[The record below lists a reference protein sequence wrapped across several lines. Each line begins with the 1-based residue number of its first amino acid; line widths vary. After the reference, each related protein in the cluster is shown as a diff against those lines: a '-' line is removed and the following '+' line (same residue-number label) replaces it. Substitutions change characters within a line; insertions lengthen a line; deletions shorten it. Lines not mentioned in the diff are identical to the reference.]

1 MPTAY
6 KTPGVYLVEKDAFPG
21 SVVEVAT
28 AVPAFIGY
36 TEKTEYNKNSL
47 IYKPVRITSFA
58 EYLNIFGGAP
68 SVRYTYKKG
77 NSTDAKAVLSAKPA
91 FRLYDSV
98 RIFFQ
103 NGGTTCYICSV
114 GGYDKGIDQKMLSGG
129 ITPFEKEQEPTLMII
144 PDAVSLDRVDICAN
158 VHKDLLAH
166 CKKMQNRFTILDV
179 FDGFKERNSFNDCVK
194 DFRDNVGTDY
204 LNYGASY
211 YPWVKT
217 NVVSSNEVSFA
228 IIEPEKDDNGQVT
241 GTPYKQLADDLQ
253 RTVLPDLPE
262 CVKYP
267 NFTVLTEDDCKD
279 LFEAASVITGLPK
292 KEDIFPIEL
301 GKDYTQTIEML
312 KNVTVPDDN
321 PNKDK
326 IKEELNKLLNCL
338 QSVHGSFLT
347 EDAYAD
353 LFEASP
359 AITGLPE
366 KTDIFPI
373 ELGKDYT
380 QTIEMLKKVTVPDDH
395 SNKKMIDEE
404 LNKLLNSLQNIQNKF
419 LTGDN
424 FKDLFDNAS
433 PIAGIPKKED
443 IFPIELGKDYADAL
457 TKLNAVTVPKD
468 NPKKNEIETELTNL
482 CYCLQNIQDYI
493 NKNKDIINIFQRLRK
508 FNVAKGDST
517 DMHNQLM
524 AVCPAYVE
532 MVSQMLDELNLMAPS
547 AAMAGVY
554 ARVDNNEGVWKAP
567 ANVSINGVVSPA
579 VNMTNEEQ
587 EDLNVPLNGKAVN
600 AIRYFIGDGVKV
612 WGARTL
618 DGNSLDW
625 RYINV
630 RRTIIM
636 LEESIK
642 QACKAYVFEN
652 NTATTW
658 LTMKNMIDNFLN
670 GIWRRGGLA
679 GQTPEDAYEVHVGL
693 GDTMTAE
700 DILEGY
706 LRITVKVAL
715 IRPAEFIELTF
726 QQLQQK
732 S

>member
-21 SVVEVAT
+21 SIVEVAT

-47 IYKPVRITSFA
+47 INKPVRITSFA
-58 EYLNIFGGAP
+58 EYLSIFGGAP
-68 SVRYTYKKG
+68 SVRYTYKKD
-77 NSTDAKAVLSAKPA
+77 NSNDAKAVLSAKPA
-91 FRLYDSV
+91 FRLYDSM

-114 GGYDKGIDQKMLSGG
+114 GGYTVEKEKPDPTDNTKKITVIENNEIDQEVLCKG
-129 ITPFEKEQEPTLMII
+129 ITPFEKEQEPTLMIV
-144 PDAVSLDRVDICAN
+144 PDAVSLADAGLCAN
-158 VHKDLLAH
+158 VHTALLAH
-166 CKKMQNRFTILDV
+166 CNKMQNRFTILDV
-179 FDGFKERNSFNDCVK
+179 FEGFTERNLEKDCVA
-194 DFRDNVGTDY
+194 DFREKVGTMY

-217 NVVSSNEVSFA
+217 NVVSSNEASFA
-228 IIEPEKDDNGQVT
+228 IIEPEATAGA
-241 GTPYKQLADDLQ
+241 PYKQLADDLKIS
-253 RTVLPDLPE
+253 VLPDL
-262 CVKYP
+262 
-267 NFTVLTEDDCKD
+267 TDDDYKD
-279 LFEAASVITGLPK
+279 LVAAKL
-292 KEDIFPIEL
+292 ENFP
-301 GKDYTQTIEML
+301 
-312 KNVTVPDDN
+312 
-321 PNKDK
+321 
-326 IKEELNKLLNCL
+326 
-338 QSVHGSFLT
+338 
-347 EDAYAD
+347 AD
-353 LFEASP
+353 LFPINIEKDFDAVKKTLDNVVVPEA
-359 AITGLPE
+359 
-366 KTDIFPI
+366 K
-373 ELGKDYT
+373 
-380 QTIEMLKKVTVPDDH
+380 PDDPDDVK
-395 SNKKMIDEE
+395 NKEKIKAQ
-404 LNKLLNSLQNIQNKF
+404 LN
-419 LTGDN
+419 
-424 FKDLFDNAS
+424 
-433 PIAGIPKKED
+433 
-443 IFPIELGKDYADAL
+443 
-457 TKLNAVTVPKD
+457 
-468 NPKKNEIETELTNL
+468 NL
-482 CYCLQNIQDYI
+482 CSYLQ
-493 NKNKDIINIFQRLRK
+493 KNKDLIKIFQRLSS
-508 FNVAKGDST
+508 FDMTNDDPT
-517 DMHNQLM
+517 DLHNQLM

-554 ARVDNNEGVWKAP
+554 ARVDNSNGVWKAP
-567 ANVSINGVVSPA
+567 ANVSINGVVSTA

-600 AIRYFIGDGVKV
+600 AIRYFIGDGIKV

-618 DGNSLDW
+618 NGNSLDW

>member
-1 MPTAY
+1 MGGYT
-6 KTPGVYLVEKDAFPG
+6 VEK
-21 SVVEVAT
+21 
-28 AVPAFIGY
+28 
-36 TEKTEYNKNSL
+36 EKPDPTDNTK
-47 IYKPVRITSFA
+47 KITVI
-58 EYLNIFGGAP
+58 EN
-68 SVRYTYKKG
+68 
-77 NSTDAKAVLSAKPA
+77 NE
-91 FRLYDSV
+91 
-98 RIFFQ
+98 
-103 NGGTTCYICSV
+103 
-114 GGYDKGIDQKMLSGG
+114 IDQEVLCKG

-144 PDAVSLDRVDICAN
+144 PDAVSLADADLCAN
-158 VHKDLLAH
+158 VHTALLAH
-166 CKKMQNRFTILDV
+166 CNKMQNRFTILDV
-179 FDGFKERNSFNDCVK
+179 FEGFTERNLEKDCVA
-194 DFRDNVGTDY
+194 DFREKVGTMY

-228 IIEPEKDDNGQVT
+228 IIEPEKDAKGQVT
-241 GTPYKQLADDLQ
+241 GTPYKQLADDLKIS
-253 RTVLPDLPE
+253 VLPDLTDDDYKE
-262 CVKYP
+262 LVAAKLE
-267 NFTVLTEDDCKD
+267 NF
-279 LFEAASVITGLPK
+279 P
-292 KEDIFPIEL
+292 
-301 GKDYTQTIEML
+301 
-312 KNVTVPDDN
+312 
-321 PNKDK
+321 
-326 IKEELNKLLNCL
+326 
-338 QSVHGSFLT
+338 
-347 EDAYAD
+347 AD
-353 LFEASP
+353 LFPINIEKDFDAVKKTLDNVVVPEA
-359 AITGLPE
+359 
-366 KTDIFPI
+366 K
-373 ELGKDYT
+373 
-380 QTIEMLKKVTVPDDH
+380 PDDPDDVK
-395 SNKKMIDEE
+395 NKEKIKAQ
-404 LNKLLNSLQNIQNKF
+404 LN
-419 LTGDN
+419 
-424 FKDLFDNAS
+424 
-433 PIAGIPKKED
+433 
-443 IFPIELGKDYADAL
+443 
-457 TKLNAVTVPKD
+457 
-468 NPKKNEIETELTNL
+468 NL
-482 CYCLQNIQDYI
+482 CSYLQ
-493 NKNKDIINIFQRLRK
+493 KNKDLIKTFQRLSS
-508 FNVAKGDST
+508 FDMTNDDPT
-517 DMHNQLM
+517 DLHNQLM

-554 ARVDNNEGVWKAP
+554 ARVDNSNGVWKAP
-567 ANVSINGVVSPA
+567 ANVSINGVVSTA

-600 AIRYFIGDGVKV
+600 AIRYFIGDGIKV

-618 DGNSLDW
+618 KGNSLDW

>member
-47 IYKPVRITSFA
+47 INKPVRITSFA
-58 EYLNIFGGAP
+58 EYLSIFGGAP
-68 SVRYTYKKG
+68 SVRYTYKKD
-77 NSTDAKAVLSAKPA
+77 NSNDAKAVLSAKPA
-91 FRLYDSV
+91 FRLYDSM

-114 GGYDKGIDQKMLSGG
+114 GGYDKGIDQNMLRGG

-144 PDAVSLDRVDICAN
+144 PDAVSLDDAGLCAK
-158 VHKDLLAH
+158 VHTALLAH
-166 CKKMQNRFTILDV
+166 CNKMQNRFTILDV
-179 FDGFKERNSFNDCVK
+179 FEGFTERNLEKDCVA
-194 DFRDNVGTDY
+194 DFREKVGTDY

-228 IIEPEKDDNGQVT
+228 IIEPEKDAKGQVT
-241 GTPYKQLADDLQ
+241 GTPYKQLADDLKIS
-253 RTVLPDLPE
+253 VLPDLTDDDYKE
-262 CVKYP
+262 LVAAKLE
-267 NFTVLTEDDCKD
+267 NF
-279 LFEAASVITGLPK
+279 P
-292 KEDIFPIEL
+292 
-301 GKDYTQTIEML
+301 
-312 KNVTVPDDN
+312 
-321 PNKDK
+321 
-326 IKEELNKLLNCL
+326 
-338 QSVHGSFLT
+338 
-347 EDAYAD
+347 AD
-353 LFEASP
+353 LFPINIEKDFDAVKKTLDNVVVPEA
-359 AITGLPE
+359 
-366 KTDIFPI
+366 K
-373 ELGKDYT
+373 
-380 QTIEMLKKVTVPDDH
+380 PDDPDDVK
-395 SNKKMIDEE
+395 NKEKIKAQ
-404 LNKLLNSLQNIQNKF
+404 LN
-419 LTGDN
+419 
-424 FKDLFDNAS
+424 
-433 PIAGIPKKED
+433 
-443 IFPIELGKDYADAL
+443 
-457 TKLNAVTVPKD
+457 
-468 NPKKNEIETELTNL
+468 NL
-482 CYCLQNIQDYI
+482 CSYLQ
-493 NKNKDIINIFQRLRK
+493 KNKDLIKTFQRLSS
-508 FNVAKGDST
+508 FDMTNDDPT
-517 DMHNQLM
+517 DLHNQLM

-554 ARVDNNEGVWKAP
+554 ARVDNSNGVWKAP
-567 ANVSINGVVSPA
+567 ANVSINGVVSTA

-600 AIRYFIGDGVKV
+600 AIRYFIGDGIKV

-618 DGNSLDW
+618 KGNSLDW

>member
-47 IYKPVRITSFA
+47 INKPVRITSFA
-58 EYLNIFGGAP
+58 EYLSIFGGAP
-68 SVRYTYKKG
+68 SVRYTYKKD
-77 NSTDAKAVLSAKPA
+77 NSNDAKAVLSAKPA
-91 FRLYDSV
+91 FRLYDSM

-114 GGYDKGIDQKMLSGG
+114 GGYTVEKEKPDPTDNTKKITVIENNEIDQEVLCKG

-144 PDAVSLDRVDICAN
+144 PDAVSLADAGLCAN
-158 VHKDLLAH
+158 VHTALLAH
-166 CKKMQNRFTILDV
+166 CNKMQNRFTILDV
-179 FDGFKERNSFNDCVK
+179 FEGFTERNLEKDCVA
-194 DFRDNVGTDY
+194 DFREKVGTMY

-228 IIEPEKDDNGQVT
+228 IIEPEKDDKGQVT
-241 GTPYKQLADDLQ
+241 GTPYKQLADDLKIS
-253 RTVLPDLPE
+253 VLPDL
-262 CVKYP
+262 
-267 NFTVLTEDDCKD
+267 TDDDYKD
-279 LFEAASVITGLPK
+279 LVAANL
-292 KEDIFPIEL
+292 ENFP
-301 GKDYTQTIEML
+301 
-312 KNVTVPDDN
+312 
-321 PNKDK
+321 
-326 IKEELNKLLNCL
+326 
-338 QSVHGSFLT
+338 
-347 EDAYAD
+347 AD
-353 LFEASP
+353 LFPINIEKDFDAVKKTLDKVVVPEA
-359 AITGLPE
+359 
-366 KTDIFPI
+366 K
-373 ELGKDYT
+373 
-380 QTIEMLKKVTVPDDH
+380 PDDPDDVK
-395 SNKKMIDEE
+395 NKEKIKAQ
-404 LNKLLNSLQNIQNKF
+404 LN
-419 LTGDN
+419 
-424 FKDLFDNAS
+424 
-433 PIAGIPKKED
+433 
-443 IFPIELGKDYADAL
+443 
-457 TKLNAVTVPKD
+457 
-468 NPKKNEIETELTNL
+468 NL
-482 CYCLQNIQDYI
+482 CSYLQ
-493 NKNKDIINIFQRLRK
+493 KNKDLIKTFQRLSS
-508 FNVAKGDST
+508 FDMTNDDPT
-517 DMHNQLM
+517 DIHNQLM

-554 ARVDNNEGVWKAP
+554 ARVDNSNGVWKAP
-567 ANVSINGVVSPA
+567 ANVSINGVVSTA

-600 AIRYFIGDGVKV
+600 AIRYFIGDGIKV

-618 DGNSLDW
+618 NGNSLDW

-679 GQTPEDAYEVHVGL
+679 GQTPEEAYEVHVGL
-693 GDTMTAE
+693 GDTMTAD

>member
-68 SVRYTYKKG
+68 SVRYTYKKD
-77 NSTDAKAVLSAKPA
+77 NSNDAKAVLSAKPA
-91 FRLYDSV
+91 FRLYDSM

-114 GGYDKGIDQKMLSGG
+114 GGYTVEKEKPDPTDNTKKITVIENNEIDQEVLCKG

-144 PDAVSLDRVDICAN
+144 PDAVSLADVGLCAN
-158 VHKDLLAH
+158 VHTALLAH
-166 CKKMQNRFTILDV
+166 CNKMQNRFTILDV
-179 FDGFKERNSFNDCVK
+179 FEGFTERNLEKDCVA
-194 DFRDNVGTDY
+194 DFREKVGTMY

-228 IIEPEKDDNGQVT
+228 IIEPEKDDKGQVT
-241 GTPYKQLADDLQ
+241 GTPYKQLADDLKIS
-253 RTVLPDLPE
+253 VLPDL
-262 CVKYP
+262 
-267 NFTVLTEDDCKD
+267 TDDDYKD
-279 LFEAASVITGLPK
+279 LVAANL
-292 KEDIFPIEL
+292 ENFP
-301 GKDYTQTIEML
+301 
-312 KNVTVPDDN
+312 
-321 PNKDK
+321 
-326 IKEELNKLLNCL
+326 
-338 QSVHGSFLT
+338 
-347 EDAYAD
+347 AD
-353 LFEASP
+353 LFPINIEKDFDAVKKTLDKVVVPEA
-359 AITGLPE
+359 
-366 KTDIFPI
+366 K
-373 ELGKDYT
+373 
-380 QTIEMLKKVTVPDDH
+380 PDDPDDVK
-395 SNKKMIDEE
+395 NKEKIKAQ
-404 LNKLLNSLQNIQNKF
+404 LN
-419 LTGDN
+419 
-424 FKDLFDNAS
+424 
-433 PIAGIPKKED
+433 
-443 IFPIELGKDYADAL
+443 
-457 TKLNAVTVPKD
+457 
-468 NPKKNEIETELTNL
+468 NL
-482 CYCLQNIQDYI
+482 CSYLQ
-493 NKNKDIINIFQRLRK
+493 KNKDLIKIFQRLSS
-508 FNVAKGDST
+508 F
-517 DMHNQLM
+517 DMTNDDPMDLHNQLM

-554 ARVDNNEGVWKAP
+554 ARVDNSNGVWKAP
-567 ANVSINGVVSPA
+567 ANVSINGVVSTA

-600 AIRYFIGDGVKV
+600 AIRYFIGDGIKV

-618 DGNSLDW
+618 NGNSLDW

>member
-68 SVRYTYKKG
+68 SVRYTYKKD
-77 NSTDAKAVLSAKPA
+77 NSNDAKAVLSAKPA
-91 FRLYDSV
+91 FRLYDSM

-144 PDAVSLDRVDICAN
+144 PDAVSLDDAGLCAK
-158 VHKDLLAH
+158 VHTALLAH
-166 CKKMQNRFTILDV
+166 CNKMQNRFTILDV
-179 FDGFKERNSFNDCVK
+179 FEGFTERNLEKDCVA
-194 DFRDNVGTDY
+194 DFREKVGTDY

-241 GTPYKQLADDLQ
+241 GTPYKQLADDLKV
-253 RTVLPDLPE
+253 TVLPNLPE
-262 CVKYP
+262 WL
-267 NFTVLTEDDCKD
+267 NLTVLTEDDCKKLIDAGLENFPTD
-279 LFEAASVITGLPK
+279 L
-292 KEDIFPIEL
+292 FPIEL
-301 GKDYTQTIEML
+301 DKNYKDALTKLT
-312 KNVTVPDDN
+312 KVTVPEGQTD
-321 PNKDK
+321 KDE
-326 IKEELNKLLNCL
+326 IEKEKTNLYNCL
-338 QSVHGSFLT
+338 QNIQDKFVDGKGY
-347 EDAYAD
+347 ED
-353 LFEASP
+353 LFDAKSEL
-359 AITGLPE
+359 TGLPE
-366 KTDIFPI
+366 KNTIFPI
-373 ELGKDYT
+373 KFDKDYKDT
-380 QTIEMLKKVTVPDDH
+380 LETLKK
-395 SNKKMIDEE
+395 IDVS
-404 LNKLLNSLQNIQNKF
+404 KIT
-419 LTGDN
+419 TGDQE
-424 FKDLFDNAS
+424 K
-433 PIAGIPKKED
+433 IK
-443 IFPIELGKDYADAL
+443 
-457 TKLNAVTVPKD
+457 
-468 NPKKNEIETELTNL
+468 TELTNL
-482 CYCLQNIQDYI
+482 CNFLQPIQDYF
-493 NKNKDIINIFQRLRK
+493 NNNKDLIKIFDRLSC
-508 FNVAKGDST
+508 FNMTNGDST

>member
-47 IYKPVRITSFA
+47 INKPVRITSFA
-58 EYLNIFGGAP
+58 EYLSIFGGAP
-68 SVRYTYKKG
+68 SVRYTYKKD
-77 NSTDAKAVLSAKPA
+77 NSNDAKAVLSAKPA
-91 FRLYDSV
+91 FRLYDSM

-114 GGYDKGIDQKMLSGG
+114 GGYTVEKEKPDPGDSTKKITVIENNEIDQEVLCKG

-144 PDAVSLDRVDICAN
+144 PDAVSLADADLCAN
-158 VHKDLLAH
+158 VHTALLAH
-166 CKKMQNRFTILDV
+166 CNKMQNRFTILDV
-179 FDGFKERNSFNDCVK
+179 FEGFTERNLEKDCVA
-194 DFRDNVGTDY
+194 DFREKVGTMY

-228 IIEPEKDDNGQVT
+228 IIEPEKDDKGQVT
-241 GTPYKQLADDLQ
+241 GTPYKQLADDLKIS
-253 RTVLPDLPE
+253 VLPDLTDDDYKE
-262 CVKYP
+262 LVAAKLE
-267 NFTVLTEDDCKD
+267 NF
-279 LFEAASVITGLPK
+279 P
-292 KEDIFPIEL
+292 
-301 GKDYTQTIEML
+301 
-312 KNVTVPDDN
+312 
-321 PNKDK
+321 
-326 IKEELNKLLNCL
+326 
-338 QSVHGSFLT
+338 
-347 EDAYAD
+347 AD
-353 LFEASP
+353 LFPINIEKDFDAVKKTLDNVVVPEA
-359 AITGLPE
+359 
-366 KTDIFPI
+366 K
-373 ELGKDYT
+373 
-380 QTIEMLKKVTVPDDH
+380 PDDPDDVK
-395 SNKKMIDEE
+395 NKEKIKAQ
-404 LNKLLNSLQNIQNKF
+404 LN
-419 LTGDN
+419 
-424 FKDLFDNAS
+424 
-433 PIAGIPKKED
+433 
-443 IFPIELGKDYADAL
+443 
-457 TKLNAVTVPKD
+457 
-468 NPKKNEIETELTNL
+468 NL
-482 CYCLQNIQDYI
+482 CSYLQ
-493 NKNKDIINIFQRLRK
+493 KNKDLIKTFQRLSS
-508 FNVAKGDST
+508 FDMTNDDPT
-517 DMHNQLM
+517 DLHNQLM

-554 ARVDNNEGVWKAP
+554 ARVDNSNGVWKAP
-567 ANVSINGVVSPA
+567 ANVSINGVVSTA

-600 AIRYFIGDGVKV
+600 AIRYFIGDGIKV

-618 DGNSLDW
+618 NGNSLDW

>member
-1 MPTAY
+1 MEVEDINDLY
-6 KTPGVYLVEKDAFPG
+6 KKASELFSKGN
-21 SVVEVAT
+21 
-28 AVPAFIGY
+28 Y
-36 TEKTEYNKNSL
+36 TE
-47 IYKPVRITSFA
+47 A
-58 EYLNIFGGAP
+58 
-68 SVRYTYKKG
+68 
-77 NSTDAKAVLSAKPA
+77 
-91 FRLYDSV
+91 
-98 RIFFQ
+98 
-103 NGGTTCYICSV
+103 
-114 GGYDKGIDQKMLSGG
+114 
-129 ITPFEKEQEPTLMII
+129 
-144 PDAVSLDRVDICAN
+144 
-158 VHKDLLAH
+158 
-166 CKKMQNRFTILDV
+166 
-179 FDGFKERNSFNDCVK
+179 
-194 DFRDNVGTDY
+194 
-204 LNYGASY
+204 
-211 YPWVKT
+211 
-217 NVVSSNEVSFA
+217 
-228 IIEPEKDDNGQVT
+228 
-241 GTPYKQLADDLQ
+241 
-253 RTVLPDLPE
+253 
-262 CVKYP
+262 
-267 NFTVLTEDDCKD
+267 
-279 LFEAASVITGLPK
+279 
-292 KEDIFPIEL
+292 
-301 GKDYTQTIEML
+301 L
-312 KNVTVPDDN
+312 K
-321 PNKDK
+321 
-326 IKEELNKLLNCL
+326 
-338 QSVHGSFLT
+338 
-347 EDAYAD
+347 
-353 LFEASP
+353 
-359 AITGLPE
+359 
-366 KTDIFPI
+366 
-373 ELGKDYT
+373 
-380 QTIEMLKKVTVPDDH
+380 
-395 SNKKMIDEE
+395 
-404 LNKLLNSLQNIQNKF
+404 
-419 LTGDN
+419 
-424 FKDLFDNAS
+424 
-433 PIAGIPKKED
+433 
-443 IFPIELGKDYADAL
+443 
-457 TKLNAVTVPKD
+457 KLNAVTVPD
-468 NPKKNEIETELTNL
+468 DHPERKKIELEKTNL
-482 CYCLQNIQDYI
+482 CNCLQNIQDKFVDGKGYEDLFDAKSELTDLPEKNTI
-493 NKNKDIINIFQRLRK
+493 FPIKFDKDYKDTLETLKKIEVPQTVTGDKKKIEAELTNLCNFLQPIQDYFNNNKDLIKIFDRLSS
-508 FNVAKGDST
+508 FNMTNDDPT

-579 VNMTNEEQ
+579 VNLTNEEQ

>member
-47 IYKPVRITSFA
+47 INKPVRITSFA
-58 EYLNIFGGAP
+58 EYLSIFGGAP
-68 SVRYTYKKG
+68 SVRYTYKKD
-77 NSTDAKAVLSAKPA
+77 NSNDAKAVLSAKPA
-91 FRLYDSV
+91 FRLYDSM

-114 GGYDKGIDQKMLSGG
+114 GGYTVEKEKPDPTDNTKKITVIENNEIDQEVLCKG

-144 PDAVSLDRVDICAN
+144 PDAVSLADAGLCAN
-158 VHKDLLAH
+158 VHTALLAH
-166 CKKMQNRFTILDV
+166 CNKMQNRFTILDV
-179 FDGFKERNSFNDCVK
+179 FEGFTERNLEKDCVA
-194 DFRDNVGTDY
+194 DFREKVGTMY

-228 IIEPEKDDNGQVT
+228 IIEPEKDDKGQVT
-241 GTPYKQLADDLQ
+241 GTPYKLLADDLKIS
-253 RTVLPDLPE
+253 VLPELPDLS
-262 CVKYP
+262 
-267 NFTVLTEDDCKD
+267 VLTQDDCKD
-279 LFEAASVITGLPK
+279 LFNANPSIAGLPTQ
-292 KEDIFPIEL
+292 DSIFPIEL
-301 GKDYTQTIEML
+301 D
-312 KNVTVPDDN
+312 
-321 PNKDK
+321 
-326 IKEELNKLLNCL
+326 
-338 QSVHGSFLT
+338 
-347 EDAYAD
+347 
-353 LFEASP
+353 
-359 AITGLPE
+359 
-366 KTDIFPI
+366 
-373 ELGKDYT
+373 
-380 QTIEMLKKVTVPDDH
+380 
-395 SNKKMIDEE
+395 
-404 LNKLLNSLQNIQNKF
+404 
-419 LTGDN
+419 
-424 FKDLFDNAS
+424 
-433 PIAGIPKKED
+433 
-443 IFPIELGKDYADAL
+443 KDYADVL

-468 NPKKNEIETELTNL
+468 QTDKEKIEAELTNL
-482 CYCLQNIQDYI
+482 CSFLQKIQDYNDYL
-493 NKNKDIINIFQRLRK
+493 NKNKDLIKIFDRLSS
-508 FNVAKGDST
+508 FDMTNDDST

-554 ARVDNNEGVWKAP
+554 ARVDNSNGVWKAP
-567 ANVSINGVVSPA
+567 ANVSINGVVSTA

-600 AIRYFIGDGVKV
+600 AIRYFIGDGIKV

-618 DGNSLDW
+618 NGNSLDW

-693 GDTMTAE
+693 GDTMTAD

>member
-47 IYKPVRITSFA
+47 INKPVRITSFA
-58 EYLNIFGGAP
+58 EYLSIFGGAP
-68 SVRYTYKKG
+68 SVRYTYKKD
-77 NSTDAKAVLSAKPA
+77 NSNDAKAVLSAKPA
-91 FRLYDSV
+91 FRLYDSM

-114 GGYDKGIDQKMLSGG
+114 GGYTVEKEKPDPGDSTKKITVIENNEIDQEVLCKG

-144 PDAVSLDRVDICAN
+144 PDAVSLADAGLCAN
-158 VHKDLLAH
+158 VHTALLAH
-166 CKKMQNRFTILDV
+166 CNKMQNRFTILDL
-179 FDGFKERNSFNDCVK
+179 FEGFTERNLEKDCVA
-194 DFRDNVGTDY
+194 DFREKVGTMY

-228 IIEPEKDDNGQVT
+228 IIEPEKDDKGQVT
-241 GTPYKQLADDLQ
+241 GTPYKQLADDLKIS
-253 RTVLPDLPE
+253 VLPDL
-262 CVKYP
+262 
-267 NFTVLTEDDCKD
+267 TDDDYKD
-279 LFEAASVITGLPK
+279 LVAAKL
-292 KEDIFPIEL
+292 ENFP
-301 GKDYTQTIEML
+301 
-312 KNVTVPDDN
+312 
-321 PNKDK
+321 
-326 IKEELNKLLNCL
+326 
-338 QSVHGSFLT
+338 
-347 EDAYAD
+347 AD
-353 LFEASP
+353 LFPINIEKDFDAVKKTLDNVVVPEA
-359 AITGLPE
+359 
-366 KTDIFPI
+366 K
-373 ELGKDYT
+373 
-380 QTIEMLKKVTVPDDH
+380 PDDPDDVK
-395 SNKKMIDEE
+395 NKEKIKAQ
-404 LNKLLNSLQNIQNKF
+404 LN
-419 LTGDN
+419 
-424 FKDLFDNAS
+424 
-433 PIAGIPKKED
+433 
-443 IFPIELGKDYADAL
+443 
-457 TKLNAVTVPKD
+457 
-468 NPKKNEIETELTNL
+468 NL
-482 CYCLQNIQDYI
+482 CSYLQ
-493 NKNKDIINIFQRLRK
+493 KNKDLIKIFQRLSS
-508 FNVAKGDST
+508 FDMTNDDPT
-517 DMHNQLM
+517 DLHNQLM

-554 ARVDNNEGVWKAP
+554 ARVDNSNGVWKAP
-567 ANVSINGVVSPA
+567 ANVSINGVVSTA

-600 AIRYFIGDGVKV
+600 AIRYFIGDGIKV

-618 DGNSLDW
+618 NGNSLDW

>member
-47 IYKPVRITSFA
+47 INKPVRITSFA
-58 EYLNIFGGAP
+58 EYLSIFGGAP
-68 SVRYTYKKG
+68 SVRYTYKKD
-77 NSTDAKAVLSAKPA
+77 NSNDAKAVLSAKPA
-91 FRLYDSV
+91 FRLYDSM

-114 GGYDKGIDQKMLSGG
+114 GGYTVEKEKPDPTDNTKKITVIENNEIDQEVLCKG
-129 ITPFEKEQEPTLMII
+129 ITPFEKEQEPTLMIV
-144 PDAVSLDRVDICAN
+144 PDAVSLADAGLCAN
-158 VHKDLLAH
+158 VHTALLAH
-166 CKKMQNRFTILDV
+166 CNKMQNRFTILDV
-179 FDGFKERNSFNDCVK
+179 FEGFTERNLEKDCVA
-194 DFRDNVGTDY
+194 DFREKVGTMY

-217 NVVSSNEVSFA
+217 NVVSSNEASFA
-228 IIEPEKDDNGQVT
+228 IIEPEKDDKGQVT
-241 GTPYKQLADDLQ
+241 GTPYKQLADDLKIS
-253 RTVLPDLPE
+253 VLPDL
-262 CVKYP
+262 
-267 NFTVLTEDDCKD
+267 TDDDYKD
-279 LFEAASVITGLPK
+279 LVAAKL
-292 KEDIFPIEL
+292 ENFP
-301 GKDYTQTIEML
+301 
-312 KNVTVPDDN
+312 
-321 PNKDK
+321 
-326 IKEELNKLLNCL
+326 
-338 QSVHGSFLT
+338 
-347 EDAYAD
+347 AD
-353 LFEASP
+353 LFPINIEKDFDAVKKTLDNVVVPEA
-359 AITGLPE
+359 
-366 KTDIFPI
+366 K
-373 ELGKDYT
+373 
-380 QTIEMLKKVTVPDDH
+380 PDDPDDVK
-395 SNKKMIDEE
+395 NKEKIKAQ
-404 LNKLLNSLQNIQNKF
+404 LN
-419 LTGDN
+419 
-424 FKDLFDNAS
+424 
-433 PIAGIPKKED
+433 
-443 IFPIELGKDYADAL
+443 
-457 TKLNAVTVPKD
+457 
-468 NPKKNEIETELTNL
+468 NL
-482 CYCLQNIQDYI
+482 CSYLQ
-493 NKNKDIINIFQRLRK
+493 KNKDLIKIFQRLSS
-508 FNVAKGDST
+508 FDMTNDDPT
-517 DMHNQLM
+517 DLHNQLM

-554 ARVDNNEGVWKAP
+554 ARVDNSNGVWKAP
-567 ANVSINGVVSPA
+567 ANVSINGVVSTA

-600 AIRYFIGDGVKV
+600 AIRYFIGDGIKV

-618 DGNSLDW
+618 NGNSLDW

>member
-47 IYKPVRITSFA
+47 INKPVRITSFA
-58 EYLNIFGGAP
+58 EYLSIFGGAP
-68 SVRYTYKKG
+68 SVRYTYKKD
-77 NSTDAKAVLSAKPA
+77 NSNDAKAVLSAKPA
-91 FRLYDSV
+91 FRLYDSM

-114 GGYDKGIDQKMLSGG
+114 GGYTVEKEKPDPTDNTKKITVIENNEIDQEVLCKG

-144 PDAVSLDRVDICAN
+144 PDAVSLADADLCAN
-158 VHKDLLAH
+158 VHTALLAH
-166 CKKMQNRFTILDV
+166 CNKMQNRFTILDV
-179 FDGFKERNSFNDCVK
+179 FEGFTERNLEKDCVA
-194 DFRDNVGTDY
+194 DFREKVGTMY

-228 IIEPEKDDNGQVT
+228 IIEPEKDDKGQVT
-241 GTPYKQLADDLQ
+241 GTPYKQLADDLKIS
-253 RTVLPDLPE
+253 VLPDLTDDDYKE
-262 CVKYP
+262 LVAAKLE
-267 NFTVLTEDDCKD
+267 NF
-279 LFEAASVITGLPK
+279 P
-292 KEDIFPIEL
+292 
-301 GKDYTQTIEML
+301 
-312 KNVTVPDDN
+312 
-321 PNKDK
+321 
-326 IKEELNKLLNCL
+326 
-338 QSVHGSFLT
+338 
-347 EDAYAD
+347 AD
-353 LFEASP
+353 LFPINIEKDFDAVKKTLDNVVVPEA
-359 AITGLPE
+359 
-366 KTDIFPI
+366 K
-373 ELGKDYT
+373 
-380 QTIEMLKKVTVPDDH
+380 PDDPDDVK
-395 SNKKMIDEE
+395 NKEKIKAQ
-404 LNKLLNSLQNIQNKF
+404 LN
-419 LTGDN
+419 
-424 FKDLFDNAS
+424 
-433 PIAGIPKKED
+433 
-443 IFPIELGKDYADAL
+443 
-457 TKLNAVTVPKD
+457 
-468 NPKKNEIETELTNL
+468 NL
-482 CYCLQNIQDYI
+482 CSYLQ
-493 NKNKDIINIFQRLRK
+493 KNKDLIKIFQRLSS
-508 FNVAKGDST
+508 FDMTNDDPT
-517 DMHNQLM
+517 DLHNQLM

-554 ARVDNNEGVWKAP
+554 ARVDNSNGVWKAP
-567 ANVSINGVVSPA
+567 ANVSINGVVSTA

-600 AIRYFIGDGVKV
+600 AIRYFIGDGIKV

-618 DGNSLDW
+618 NGNSLDW

-693 GDTMTAE
+693 GDTMTAD

>member
-47 IYKPVRITSFA
+47 INKPVRITSFA
-58 EYLNIFGGAP
+58 EYLSIFGGAP
-68 SVRYTYKKG
+68 SVRYTYKKD
-77 NSTDAKAVLSAKPA
+77 NSNDAKAVLSAKPA
-91 FRLYDSV
+91 FRLYDSM

-114 GGYDKGIDQKMLSGG
+114 GGYTVEKEKPDPTDNTKKITVIENNEIDQEVLCKG

-144 PDAVSLDRVDICAN
+144 PDAVSLADADLCAN
-158 VHKDLLAH
+158 VHTALLAH
-166 CKKMQNRFTILDV
+166 CNKMQNRFTILDV
-179 FDGFKERNSFNDCVK
+179 FEGFTERNLEKDCVA
-194 DFRDNVGTDY
+194 DFREKVGTMY

-228 IIEPEKDDNGQVT
+228 IIEPEKDAKGQVT
-241 GTPYKQLADDLQ
+241 GTPYKQLADDLKIS
-253 RTVLPDLPE
+253 VLPDLTDDDYKE
-262 CVKYP
+262 LVAAKLE
-267 NFTVLTEDDCKD
+267 NF
-279 LFEAASVITGLPK
+279 P
-292 KEDIFPIEL
+292 
-301 GKDYTQTIEML
+301 
-312 KNVTVPDDN
+312 
-321 PNKDK
+321 
-326 IKEELNKLLNCL
+326 
-338 QSVHGSFLT
+338 
-347 EDAYAD
+347 AD
-353 LFEASP
+353 LFPINIEKDFDAVKKTLDNVVVPEA
-359 AITGLPE
+359 
-366 KTDIFPI
+366 K
-373 ELGKDYT
+373 
-380 QTIEMLKKVTVPDDH
+380 PDDPDDVK
-395 SNKKMIDEE
+395 NKEKIKAQ
-404 LNKLLNSLQNIQNKF
+404 LN
-419 LTGDN
+419 
-424 FKDLFDNAS
+424 
-433 PIAGIPKKED
+433 
-443 IFPIELGKDYADAL
+443 
-457 TKLNAVTVPKD
+457 
-468 NPKKNEIETELTNL
+468 NL
-482 CYCLQNIQDYI
+482 CSYLQ
-493 NKNKDIINIFQRLRK
+493 KNKDLIKTFQRLSS
-508 FNVAKGDST
+508 FDMTNDDPT
-517 DMHNQLM
+517 DLHNQLM

-554 ARVDNNEGVWKAP
+554 ARVDNSNGVWKAP
-567 ANVSINGVVSPA
+567 ANVSINGVVSTA

-600 AIRYFIGDGVKV
+600 AIRYFIGDGIKV

-618 DGNSLDW
+618 KGNSLDW

>member
-36 TEKTEYNKNSL
+36 TEKTEYNTNSL
-47 IYKPVRITSFA
+47 INKPVRITSFA
-58 EYLNIFGGAP
+58 EYLSIFGGAP
-68 SVRYTYKKG
+68 SVRYTYKKD
-77 NSTDAKAVLSAKPA
+77 NSNDAKAVLSAKPA
-91 FRLYDSV
+91 FRLYDSM

-114 GGYDKGIDQKMLSGG
+114 GGYTVEKEKPDPTDNTKKITVIENNEIDQEVLCKG

-144 PDAVSLDRVDICAN
+144 PDAVSLADASLCAN
-158 VHKDLLAH
+158 VHTALLTH
-166 CKKMQNRFTILDV
+166 CNKMQNRFTILDV
-179 FDGFKERNSFNDCVK
+179 FEGFTERNLEKDCVA
-194 DFRDNVGTDY
+194 DFREKVGTMY

-228 IIEPEKDDNGQVT
+228 IIEPEKDDKGQVT
-241 GTPYKQLADDLQ
+241 GTPYKQLADDLKIS
-253 RTVLPDLPE
+253 VLPDL
-262 CVKYP
+262 
-267 NFTVLTEDDCKD
+267 TDDDYKD
-279 LFEAASVITGLPK
+279 LVAANL
-292 KEDIFPIEL
+292 ENFP
-301 GKDYTQTIEML
+301 
-312 KNVTVPDDN
+312 
-321 PNKDK
+321 
-326 IKEELNKLLNCL
+326 
-338 QSVHGSFLT
+338 
-347 EDAYAD
+347 AD
-353 LFEASP
+353 LFP
-359 AITGLPE
+359 INIE
-366 KTDIFPI
+366 KDF
-373 ELGKDYT
+373 DAV
-380 QTIEMLKKVTVPDDH
+380 KKTLDKVVVPDAKPDDPDDVK
-395 SNKKMIDEE
+395 NKEKIKAQ
-404 LNKLLNSLQNIQNKF
+404 LN
-419 LTGDN
+419 
-424 FKDLFDNAS
+424 
-433 PIAGIPKKED
+433 
-443 IFPIELGKDYADAL
+443 
-457 TKLNAVTVPKD
+457 
-468 NPKKNEIETELTNL
+468 NL
-482 CYCLQNIQDYI
+482 CSYLQ
-493 NKNKDIINIFQRLRK
+493 KNKDLIKIFQRLSS
-508 FNVAKGDST
+508 F
-517 DMHNQLM
+517 DMTNDDPMDLHNQLM

-554 ARVDNNEGVWKAP
+554 ARVDNSNGVWKAP
-567 ANVSINGVVSPA
+567 ANVSINGVVSTA

-600 AIRYFIGDGVKV
+600 AIRYFIGDGIKV

-618 DGNSLDW
+618 NGNSLDW

-693 GDTMTAE
+693 GDTMTAD

>member
-47 IYKPVRITSFA
+47 INKPVRITSFA
-58 EYLNIFGGAP
+58 EYLSIFGGAP
-68 SVRYTYKKG
+68 SVRYTYKKD
-77 NSTDAKAVLSAKPA
+77 NSNDAKAVLSAKPA
-91 FRLYDSV
+91 FRLYDSM

-114 GGYDKGIDQKMLSGG
+114 GGYTVEKEKPDPTDNTKKITVIENNEIDQEVLCKG

-144 PDAVSLDRVDICAN
+144 PDAVSLADAGLCAN
-158 VHKDLLAH
+158 VHTALLAH
-166 CKKMQNRFTILDV
+166 CNKMQNRFTILDV
-179 FDGFKERNSFNDCVK
+179 FEGFTERNLEKDCVA
-194 DFRDNVGTDY
+194 DFREKVGTMY

-228 IIEPEKDDNGQVT
+228 IIEPEKDAKGQVT
-241 GTPYKQLADDLQ
+241 GTPYKQLADDLKIS
-253 RTVLPDLPE
+253 VLPDLTDDDYKE
-262 CVKYP
+262 LVAAKLE
-267 NFTVLTEDDCKD
+267 NF
-279 LFEAASVITGLPK
+279 P
-292 KEDIFPIEL
+292 
-301 GKDYTQTIEML
+301 
-312 KNVTVPDDN
+312 
-321 PNKDK
+321 
-326 IKEELNKLLNCL
+326 
-338 QSVHGSFLT
+338 
-347 EDAYAD
+347 AD
-353 LFEASP
+353 LFPINIEKDFDAVKKTLDNVVVPEA
-359 AITGLPE
+359 
-366 KTDIFPI
+366 K
-373 ELGKDYT
+373 
-380 QTIEMLKKVTVPDDH
+380 PDDPDDVK
-395 SNKKMIDEE
+395 NKEKIKAQ
-404 LNKLLNSLQNIQNKF
+404 LN
-419 LTGDN
+419 
-424 FKDLFDNAS
+424 
-433 PIAGIPKKED
+433 
-443 IFPIELGKDYADAL
+443 
-457 TKLNAVTVPKD
+457 
-468 NPKKNEIETELTNL
+468 NL
-482 CYCLQNIQDYI
+482 CSYLQ
-493 NKNKDIINIFQRLRK
+493 KNKDLIKTFQRLSS
-508 FNVAKGDST
+508 FDMTNDDPT
-517 DMHNQLM
+517 DLHNQLM

-554 ARVDNNEGVWKAP
+554 ARVDNSNGVWKAP
-567 ANVSINGVVSPA
+567 ANVSINGVVSTA

-600 AIRYFIGDGVKV
+600 AIRYFIGDGIKV

-618 DGNSLDW
+618 NGNSLDW

>member
-47 IYKPVRITSFA
+47 INKPVRITSFA
-58 EYLNIFGGAP
+58 EYLSIFGGAP
-68 SVRYTYKKG
+68 SVRYTYKKD
-77 NSTDAKAVLSAKPA
+77 NSNDAKAVLSAKPA
-91 FRLYDSV
+91 FRLYDSM

-114 GGYDKGIDQKMLSGG
+114 GGYTVEKEKPDPGDSTKKITVIENNEIDQEVLCKG
-129 ITPFEKEQEPTLMII
+129 ITPFEKEQEPTLMIV
-144 PDAVSLDRVDICAN
+144 PDAVSLADADLCAN
-158 VHKDLLAH
+158 VHTALLAH
-166 CKKMQNRFTILDV
+166 CNKMQNRFTILDV
-179 FDGFKERNSFNDCVK
+179 FEGFTERNLEKDCVA
-194 DFRDNVGTDY
+194 DFREKVGTMY

-228 IIEPEKDDNGQVT
+228 IIEPEKDDKGQVT
-241 GTPYKQLADDLQ
+241 GTPYKQLADDLKIS
-253 RTVLPDLPE
+253 VLPDLTDDDYKE
-262 CVKYP
+262 LVAAKLE
-267 NFTVLTEDDCKD
+267 NF
-279 LFEAASVITGLPK
+279 P
-292 KEDIFPIEL
+292 
-301 GKDYTQTIEML
+301 
-312 KNVTVPDDN
+312 
-321 PNKDK
+321 
-326 IKEELNKLLNCL
+326 
-338 QSVHGSFLT
+338 
-347 EDAYAD
+347 AD
-353 LFEASP
+353 LFPINIEKDFDAVKKTLDNVVVPEA
-359 AITGLPE
+359 
-366 KTDIFPI
+366 K
-373 ELGKDYT
+373 
-380 QTIEMLKKVTVPDDH
+380 PDDPDDVK
-395 SNKKMIDEE
+395 NKEKIKAQ
-404 LNKLLNSLQNIQNKF
+404 LN
-419 LTGDN
+419 
-424 FKDLFDNAS
+424 
-433 PIAGIPKKED
+433 
-443 IFPIELGKDYADAL
+443 
-457 TKLNAVTVPKD
+457 
-468 NPKKNEIETELTNL
+468 NL
-482 CYCLQNIQDYI
+482 CSYLQ
-493 NKNKDIINIFQRLRK
+493 KNKDLIKTFQRLSS
-508 FNVAKGDST
+508 FDMTNDDPT
-517 DMHNQLM
+517 DLHNQLM

-554 ARVDNNEGVWKAP
+554 ARVDNSNGVWKAP
-567 ANVSINGVVSPA
+567 ANVSINGVVSTA

-600 AIRYFIGDGVKV
+600 AIRYFIGDGIKV

-618 DGNSLDW
+618 NGNSLDW

-693 GDTMTAE
+693 GDTMTAD

>member
-47 IYKPVRITSFA
+47 INKPVRITSFA
-58 EYLNIFGGAP
+58 EYLSIFGGAP
-68 SVRYTYKKG
+68 SVRYTYKKD
-77 NSTDAKAVLSAKPA
+77 NSNDAKAVLSAKPA
-91 FRLYDSV
+91 FRLYDSM

-114 GGYDKGIDQKMLSGG
+114 GGYTVEKEKPDPTDNTKKITVIENNEIDQEVLCKG

-144 PDAVSLDRVDICAN
+144 PDAVSLADAGLCAH
-158 VHKDLLAH
+158 VHTALLAH
-166 CKKMQNRFTILDV
+166 CNKMQNRFTILDV
-179 FDGFKERNSFNDCVK
+179 FEGFTERNLEKDCVA
-194 DFRDNVGTDY
+194 DFREKVGTMY

-228 IIEPEKDDNGQVT
+228 IIEPEKDDKGQVT
-241 GTPYKQLADDLQ
+241 GTPYKQLADDLKIS
-253 RTVLPDLPE
+253 VLPDL
-262 CVKYP
+262 
-267 NFTVLTEDDCKD
+267 TDDDYKD
-279 LFEAASVITGLPK
+279 LVAATL
-292 KEDIFPIEL
+292 ENFP
-301 GKDYTQTIEML
+301 
-312 KNVTVPDDN
+312 
-321 PNKDK
+321 
-326 IKEELNKLLNCL
+326 
-338 QSVHGSFLT
+338 
-347 EDAYAD
+347 AD
-353 LFEASP
+353 LFPINIEKDFDAVKKTLDNVVVPEA
-359 AITGLPE
+359 
-366 KTDIFPI
+366 K
-373 ELGKDYT
+373 
-380 QTIEMLKKVTVPDDH
+380 PDDPDDVK
-395 SNKKMIDEE
+395 NKEKIKAQ
-404 LNKLLNSLQNIQNKF
+404 LN
-419 LTGDN
+419 
-424 FKDLFDNAS
+424 
-433 PIAGIPKKED
+433 
-443 IFPIELGKDYADAL
+443 
-457 TKLNAVTVPKD
+457 
-468 NPKKNEIETELTNL
+468 NL
-482 CYCLQNIQDYI
+482 CSYLQ
-493 NKNKDIINIFQRLRK
+493 KNKDLIKIFQRLSS
-508 FNVAKGDST
+508 FDMTNDDPT
-517 DMHNQLM
+517 DLHNQLM

-554 ARVDNNEGVWKAP
+554 ARVDNSNGVWKAP
-567 ANVSINGVVSPA
+567 ANVSINGVVSTA

-600 AIRYFIGDGVKV
+600 AIRYFIGDGIKV

-618 DGNSLDW
+618 NGNSLDW

>member
-36 TEKTEYNKNSL
+36 TEKTEYKKNSL

-68 SVRYTYKKG
+68 SVRYTYKKD
-77 NSTDAKAVLSAKPA
+77 NSNDAKAVLSAKPA
-91 FRLYDSV
+91 FRLYDSM

-114 GGYDKGIDQKMLSGG
+114 GGYDKGIDQNMLRGG

-144 PDAVSLDRVDICAN
+144 PDAVSLDDAGLCAK
-158 VHKDLLAH
+158 VHTALLAH
-166 CKKMQNRFTILDV
+166 CNKMQNRFTILDV

-241 GTPYKQLADDLQ
+241 GTPYKQLADDLKIS
-253 RTVLPDLPE
+253 VLPDL
-262 CVKYP
+262 
-267 NFTVLTEDDCKD
+267 TDDDYKD
-279 LFEAASVITGLPK
+279 LVAAKL
-292 KEDIFPIEL
+292 ENFP
-301 GKDYTQTIEML
+301 
-312 KNVTVPDDN
+312 
-321 PNKDK
+321 
-326 IKEELNKLLNCL
+326 
-338 QSVHGSFLT
+338 
-347 EDAYAD
+347 AD
-353 LFEASP
+353 LFP
-359 AITGLPE
+359 INIE
-366 KTDIFPI
+366 KDF
-373 ELGKDYT
+373 DAV
-380 QTIEMLKKVTVPDDH
+380 KKTLDNVVVPDAKPDDPDDVK
-395 SNKKMIDEE
+395 NKEKIKAQ
-404 LNKLLNSLQNIQNKF
+404 LN
-419 LTGDN
+419 
-424 FKDLFDNAS
+424 
-433 PIAGIPKKED
+433 
-443 IFPIELGKDYADAL
+443 
-457 TKLNAVTVPKD
+457 
-468 NPKKNEIETELTNL
+468 NL
-482 CYCLQNIQDYI
+482 CSYLQ
-493 NKNKDIINIFQRLRK
+493 KNKDLVKTFQRLSS
-508 FNVAKGDST
+508 FDMTNDDPT

-579 VNMTNEEQ
+579 VNLTNEEQ

-600 AIRYFIGDGVKV
+600 AIRYFIGDGIKV

>member
-47 IYKPVRITSFA
+47 INKPVRITSFA
-58 EYLNIFGGAP
+58 EYLSIFGGAP
-68 SVRYTYKKG
+68 SVRYTYKKD
-77 NSTDAKAVLSAKPA
+77 NSNDAKAVLSAKPA
-91 FRLYDSV
+91 FRLYDSM

-114 GGYDKGIDQKMLSGG
+114 GGYTVEKEKPDPTDNTKKITVIENNEIDQEVLCKG

-144 PDAVSLDRVDICAN
+144 PDAVSLADAGLCAN
-158 VHKDLLAH
+158 VHTALLAH
-166 CKKMQNRFTILDV
+166 CNKMQNRFTILDV
-179 FDGFKERNSFNDCVK
+179 FEGFTERNLEKDCVA
-194 DFRDNVGTDY
+194 DFREKVGTMY

-228 IIEPEKDDNGQVT
+228 IIEPEKDDKGQVT
-241 GTPYKQLADDLQ
+241 GTPYKQLADDMKIS
-253 RTVLPDLPE
+253 VLPDL
-262 CVKYP
+262 
-267 NFTVLTEDDCKD
+267 TDDDYKD
-279 LFEAASVITGLPK
+279 LVAANL
-292 KEDIFPIEL
+292 ENFP
-301 GKDYTQTIEML
+301 
-312 KNVTVPDDN
+312 
-321 PNKDK
+321 
-326 IKEELNKLLNCL
+326 
-338 QSVHGSFLT
+338 
-347 EDAYAD
+347 AD
-353 LFEASP
+353 LFPINIEKDFDAVKKTLDKVVVPEA
-359 AITGLPE
+359 
-366 KTDIFPI
+366 K
-373 ELGKDYT
+373 
-380 QTIEMLKKVTVPDDH
+380 PDDPDDVK
-395 SNKKMIDEE
+395 NKEKIKAQ
-404 LNKLLNSLQNIQNKF
+404 LN
-419 LTGDN
+419 
-424 FKDLFDNAS
+424 
-433 PIAGIPKKED
+433 
-443 IFPIELGKDYADAL
+443 
-457 TKLNAVTVPKD
+457 
-468 NPKKNEIETELTNL
+468 NL
-482 CYCLQNIQDYI
+482 CSYLQ
-493 NKNKDIINIFQRLRK
+493 KNKDLIKIFQRLSS
-508 FNVAKGDST
+508 FDMTNDDPT
-517 DMHNQLM
+517 DLHNQLM

-554 ARVDNNEGVWKAP
+554 ARVDNSNGVWKAP
-567 ANVSINGVVSPA
+567 ANVSINGVVSTA

-600 AIRYFIGDGVKV
+600 AIRYFIGDGIKV

-618 DGNSLDW
+618 NGNSLDW

-693 GDTMTAE
+693 GDTMTAD

>member
-47 IYKPVRITSFA
+47 INKPVRITSFA
-58 EYLNIFGGAP
+58 EYLSIFGGAP
-68 SVRYTYKKG
+68 SVRYTYKKD
-77 NSTDAKAVLSAKPA
+77 NSNDAKAVLSAKPA
-91 FRLYDSV
+91 FRLYDSM

-114 GGYDKGIDQKMLSGG
+114 GGYTVEKEKPDPGDSTKKITVIENNEIDQEVLCKG
-129 ITPFEKEQEPTLMII
+129 ITPFEKEQEPTLMIV
-144 PDAVSLDRVDICAN
+144 PDAVSLADAGLCAN
-158 VHKDLLAH
+158 VHTALLAH
-166 CKKMQNRFTILDV
+166 CNKMQNRFTILDV
-179 FDGFKERNSFNDCVK
+179 FEGFTERNLEKDCVA
-194 DFRDNVGTDY
+194 DFREKVGTMY

-217 NVVSSNEVSFA
+217 NVVSSNEASFA
-228 IIEPEKDDNGQVT
+228 IIEPEKDDKGQVT
-241 GTPYKQLADDLQ
+241 GTPYKQLADDLKIS
-253 RTVLPDLPE
+253 VLPDL
-262 CVKYP
+262 
-267 NFTVLTEDDCKD
+267 TDDDYKD
-279 LFEAASVITGLPK
+279 LVAATL
-292 KEDIFPIEL
+292 ENFP
-301 GKDYTQTIEML
+301 
-312 KNVTVPDDN
+312 
-321 PNKDK
+321 
-326 IKEELNKLLNCL
+326 
-338 QSVHGSFLT
+338 
-347 EDAYAD
+347 AD
-353 LFEASP
+353 LFPINIEKDFDAVKKTLDNVVVPEA
-359 AITGLPE
+359 
-366 KTDIFPI
+366 K
-373 ELGKDYT
+373 
-380 QTIEMLKKVTVPDDH
+380 PDDPDDVK
-395 SNKKMIDEE
+395 NKEKIKAQ
-404 LNKLLNSLQNIQNKF
+404 LN
-419 LTGDN
+419 
-424 FKDLFDNAS
+424 
-433 PIAGIPKKED
+433 
-443 IFPIELGKDYADAL
+443 
-457 TKLNAVTVPKD
+457 
-468 NPKKNEIETELTNL
+468 NL
-482 CYCLQNIQDYI
+482 CSYLQ
-493 NKNKDIINIFQRLRK
+493 KNKDLIKTFQRLSS
-508 FNVAKGDST
+508 FDMTNDDPT
-517 DMHNQLM
+517 DLHNQLM

-554 ARVDNNEGVWKAP
+554 ARVDNSNGVWKAP
-567 ANVSINGVVSPA
+567 ANVSINGVVSTA

-600 AIRYFIGDGVKV
+600 AIRYFIGDGIKV

-618 DGNSLDW
+618 NGNSLDW

-693 GDTMTAE
+693 GDTMTAD

>member
-47 IYKPVRITSFA
+47 INKPVRITSFA
-58 EYLNIFGGAP
+58 EYLSIFGGAP
-68 SVRYTYKKG
+68 SVRYTYKKD
-77 NSTDAKAVLSAKPA
+77 NSNDAKAVLSAKPA
-91 FRLYDSV
+91 FRLYDSM

-114 GGYDKGIDQKMLSGG
+114 GGYTVEKEKPDPGDSTKKITVIENNEIDQEVLCKG
-129 ITPFEKEQEPTLMII
+129 ITPFEKEQEPTLMIV
-144 PDAVSLDRVDICAN
+144 PDAVSLADAGLCAN
-158 VHKDLLAH
+158 VHTALLAH
-166 CKKMQNRFTILDV
+166 CNKMQNRFTILDV
-179 FDGFKERNSFNDCVK
+179 FEGFTERNLEKDCVA
-194 DFRDNVGTDY
+194 DFREKVGTMY

-228 IIEPEKDDNGQVT
+228 IIEPEKDDKGQVT
-241 GTPYKQLADDLQ
+241 GTPYKQLADDLKIS
-253 RTVLPDLPE
+253 VLPDLTDDDYKE
-262 CVKYP
+262 LVAAKLE
-267 NFTVLTEDDCKD
+267 NF
-279 LFEAASVITGLPK
+279 P
-292 KEDIFPIEL
+292 
-301 GKDYTQTIEML
+301 
-312 KNVTVPDDN
+312 
-321 PNKDK
+321 
-326 IKEELNKLLNCL
+326 
-338 QSVHGSFLT
+338 
-347 EDAYAD
+347 AD
-353 LFEASP
+353 LFPINIEKDFDAVKKTLDNVVVPEA
-359 AITGLPE
+359 
-366 KTDIFPI
+366 K
-373 ELGKDYT
+373 
-380 QTIEMLKKVTVPDDH
+380 PDDPDDVK
-395 SNKKMIDEE
+395 NKEKIKAQ
-404 LNKLLNSLQNIQNKF
+404 LN
-419 LTGDN
+419 
-424 FKDLFDNAS
+424 
-433 PIAGIPKKED
+433 
-443 IFPIELGKDYADAL
+443 
-457 TKLNAVTVPKD
+457 
-468 NPKKNEIETELTNL
+468 NL
-482 CYCLQNIQDYI
+482 CSYLQ
-493 NKNKDIINIFQRLRK
+493 KNKDLIKTFQRLSS
-508 FNVAKGDST
+508 FDMTNDDPT
-517 DMHNQLM
+517 DLHNQLM

-554 ARVDNNEGVWKAP
+554 ARVDNSNGVWKAP
-567 ANVSINGVVSPA
+567 ANVSINGVVSTA

-600 AIRYFIGDGVKV
+600 AIRYFIGDGIKV

-618 DGNSLDW
+618 NGNSLDW

-693 GDTMTAE
+693 GDTMTAD

>member
-47 IYKPVRITSFA
+47 INKPVRITSFA
-58 EYLNIFGGAP
+58 EYLSIFGGAP
-68 SVRYTYKKG
+68 SVRYTYKKD
-77 NSTDAKAVLSAKPA
+77 NSNDAKAVLSAKPA
-91 FRLYDSV
+91 FRLYDSM

-114 GGYDKGIDQKMLSGG
+114 GGYTVEKEKPDPTDNTKKITVIENNEIDQEVLCKG

-144 PDAVSLDRVDICAN
+144 PDAVSLADAGLCAN
-158 VHKDLLAH
+158 VHTALLAH
-166 CKKMQNRFTILDV
+166 CNKMQNRFTILDV
-179 FDGFKERNSFNDCVK
+179 FEGFTERNLEKDCVA
-194 DFRDNVGTDY
+194 DFREKVGTMY

-228 IIEPEKDDNGQVT
+228 IIEPEKDDKGQVT
-241 GTPYKQLADDLQ
+241 GTPYKQLADDLKIS
-253 RTVLPDLPE
+253 VLPDL
-262 CVKYP
+262 
-267 NFTVLTEDDCKD
+267 TDDDYKD
-279 LFEAASVITGLPK
+279 LVAANL
-292 KEDIFPIEL
+292 ENFP
-301 GKDYTQTIEML
+301 
-312 KNVTVPDDN
+312 
-321 PNKDK
+321 
-326 IKEELNKLLNCL
+326 
-338 QSVHGSFLT
+338 
-347 EDAYAD
+347 AD
-353 LFEASP
+353 LFPINIEKDFDAVKKTLDKVVVPEA
-359 AITGLPE
+359 
-366 KTDIFPI
+366 K
-373 ELGKDYT
+373 
-380 QTIEMLKKVTVPDDH
+380 PDDPDDVK
-395 SNKKMIDEE
+395 NKEKIKAQ
-404 LNKLLNSLQNIQNKF
+404 LN
-419 LTGDN
+419 
-424 FKDLFDNAS
+424 
-433 PIAGIPKKED
+433 
-443 IFPIELGKDYADAL
+443 
-457 TKLNAVTVPKD
+457 
-468 NPKKNEIETELTNL
+468 NL
-482 CYCLQNIQDYI
+482 CSYLQ
-493 NKNKDIINIFQRLRK
+493 KNKDLIKTFQRLSS
-508 FNVAKGDST
+508 FDMTNDDPT
-517 DMHNQLM
+517 DIHNQLM

-554 ARVDNNEGVWKAP
+554 ARVDNSNGVWKAP
-567 ANVSINGVVSPA
+567 ANVSINGVVSTA

-600 AIRYFIGDGVKV
+600 AIRYFIGDGIKV

-618 DGNSLDW
+618 NGNSLDW

>member
-47 IYKPVRITSFA
+47 INKPVRITSFA
-58 EYLNIFGGAP
+58 EYLSIFGGAP
-68 SVRYTYKKG
+68 SVRYTYKKD
-77 NSTDAKAVLSAKPA
+77 NSNDAKAVLSAKPA
-91 FRLYDSV
+91 FRLYDSM

-114 GGYDKGIDQKMLSGG
+114 GGYTVEKEKPDPTDNTKKITVIENNEIDQEVLCKG

-144 PDAVSLDRVDICAN
+144 PDAVSLADVGLCAN
-158 VHKDLLAH
+158 VHTALLAH
-166 CKKMQNRFTILDV
+166 CDKMQNRFTILDV
-179 FDGFKERNSFNDCVK
+179 FEGFTERNLEKDCVA
-194 DFRDNVGTDY
+194 DFREKVGTMY

-228 IIEPEKDDNGQVT
+228 IIEPEKDDKGQVT
-241 GTPYKQLADDLQ
+241 GTPYKQLADDLKISVLPELS
-253 RTVLPDLPE
+253 VLPDPS
-262 CVKYP
+262 
-267 NFTVLTEDDCKD
+267 VLTQAYCK
-279 LFEAASVITGLPK
+279 
-292 KEDIFPIEL
+292 
-301 GKDYTQTIEML
+301 
-312 KNVTVPDDN
+312 
-321 PNKDK
+321 
-326 IKEELNKLLNCL
+326 ELNDAKLKD
-338 QSVHGSFLT
+338 FPT
-347 EDAYAD
+347 D
-353 LFEASP
+353 L
-359 AITGLPE
+359 
-366 KTDIFPI
+366 
-373 ELGKDYT
+373 
-380 QTIEMLKKVTVPDDH
+380 
-395 SNKKMIDEE
+395 
-404 LNKLLNSLQNIQNKF
+404 
-419 LTGDN
+419 
-424 FKDLFDNAS
+424 
-433 PIAGIPKKED
+433 
-443 IFPIELGKDYADAL
+443 FPIELGKDYADDL
-457 TKLNAVTVPKD
+457 TKLKAVAVPKD
-468 NPKKNEIETELTNL
+468 QANKEKIEVELSNLCSNLQKLQDNKDYAVVGSDYQNLISAGLDGFPENLFPIKLEDDYIDILASLKKVKVPEADPKNSEDVKAKAKIKDELTNL
-482 CYCLQNIQDYI
+482 CSCLQKLQD
-493 NKNKDIINIFQRLRK
+493 NKDYFNNNKDLIKIFDRLSS
-508 FNVAKGDST
+508 FDMTNDDPT
-517 DMHNQLM
+517 DIHNQLM

-554 ARVDNNEGVWKAP
+554 ARVDNSNGVWKAP
-567 ANVSINGVVSPA
+567 ANVSINGVVSTA

-600 AIRYFIGDGVKV
+600 AIRYFIGDGIKV

-618 DGNSLDW
+618 NGNSLDW

>member
-47 IYKPVRITSFA
+47 INKPVRITSFA
-58 EYLNIFGGAP
+58 EYLSIFGGAP
-68 SVRYTYKKG
+68 SVRYTYKKD
-77 NSTDAKAVLSAKPA
+77 NSNDAKAVLSAKPA
-91 FRLYDSV
+91 FRLYDSM

-114 GGYDKGIDQKMLSGG
+114 GGYTVEKEKPDPTDNTKKITVIENNEIDQEVLCKG

-144 PDAVSLDRVDICAN
+144 PDAVSLADAGLCAN
-158 VHKDLLAH
+158 VHTALLAH
-166 CKKMQNRFTILDV
+166 CNKMQNRFTILDV
-179 FDGFKERNSFNDCVK
+179 FEGFTERNLEKDCVA
-194 DFRDNVGTDY
+194 DFREKVGTMY

-217 NVVSSNEVSFA
+217 NVVSSNEASFA
-228 IIEPEKDDNGQVT
+228 IIEPEKDAKGQVT
-241 GTPYKQLADDLQ
+241 GTPYKQLADDLKIS
-253 RTVLPDLPE
+253 VLPDL
-262 CVKYP
+262 
-267 NFTVLTEDDCKD
+267 TDDDYKD
-279 LFEAASVITGLPK
+279 LVAATL
-292 KEDIFPIEL
+292 ENFP
-301 GKDYTQTIEML
+301 
-312 KNVTVPDDN
+312 
-321 PNKDK
+321 
-326 IKEELNKLLNCL
+326 
-338 QSVHGSFLT
+338 
-347 EDAYAD
+347 AD
-353 LFEASP
+353 LFPINIEKDFDAVKKTLDNVVVPEA
-359 AITGLPE
+359 
-366 KTDIFPI
+366 K
-373 ELGKDYT
+373 
-380 QTIEMLKKVTVPDDH
+380 PDDPDDVK
-395 SNKKMIDEE
+395 NKEKIKAQ
-404 LNKLLNSLQNIQNKF
+404 LN
-419 LTGDN
+419 
-424 FKDLFDNAS
+424 
-433 PIAGIPKKED
+433 
-443 IFPIELGKDYADAL
+443 
-457 TKLNAVTVPKD
+457 
-468 NPKKNEIETELTNL
+468 NL
-482 CYCLQNIQDYI
+482 CSYLQ
-493 NKNKDIINIFQRLRK
+493 KNKDLIKTFQRLSS
-508 FNVAKGDST
+508 FDMTNDDPT
-517 DMHNQLM
+517 DLHNQLM

-554 ARVDNNEGVWKAP
+554 ARVDNSNGVWKAP
-567 ANVSINGVVSPA
+567 ANVSINGVVSTA

-600 AIRYFIGDGVKV
+600 AIRYFIGDGIKV

-618 DGNSLDW
+618 NGNSLDW

-693 GDTMTAE
+693 GDTMTAD

>member
-36 TEKTEYNKNSL
+36 TEKTEYNTNSL
-47 IYKPVRITSFA
+47 INKPVRITSFA
-58 EYLNIFGGAP
+58 EYLSIFGGAP
-68 SVRYTYKKG
+68 SVRYTYKKD
-77 NSTDAKAVLSAKPA
+77 NSNDAKAVLSAKPA
-91 FRLYDSV
+91 FRLYDSM

-114 GGYDKGIDQKMLSGG
+114 GGYTVEKEKPDPTDNTKKITVIENNEIDQEVLCKG

-144 PDAVSLDRVDICAN
+144 PDAVSLADVGLCAN
-158 VHKDLLAH
+158 VHTALLAH
-166 CKKMQNRFTILDV
+166 CNKMQNRFTILDV
-179 FDGFKERNSFNDCVK
+179 FEGFTERNLEKDCVA
-194 DFRDNVGTDY
+194 DFREKVGTMY

-228 IIEPEKDDNGQVT
+228 IIEPEKDDKGQVT
-241 GTPYKQLADDLQ
+241 GTPYKQLADDLKIS
-253 RTVLPDLPE
+253 VLPDL
-262 CVKYP
+262 
-267 NFTVLTEDDCKD
+267 TDDDYKD
-279 LFEAASVITGLPK
+279 LVAATL
-292 KEDIFPIEL
+292 ENFP
-301 GKDYTQTIEML
+301 
-312 KNVTVPDDN
+312 
-321 PNKDK
+321 
-326 IKEELNKLLNCL
+326 
-338 QSVHGSFLT
+338 
-347 EDAYAD
+347 AD
-353 LFEASP
+353 LFPINIEKDFDAVKKTLDNVVVPEA
-359 AITGLPE
+359 
-366 KTDIFPI
+366 K
-373 ELGKDYT
+373 
-380 QTIEMLKKVTVPDDH
+380 PDDPDDVK
-395 SNKKMIDEE
+395 NKEKIKAQ
-404 LNKLLNSLQNIQNKF
+404 LN
-419 LTGDN
+419 
-424 FKDLFDNAS
+424 
-433 PIAGIPKKED
+433 
-443 IFPIELGKDYADAL
+443 
-457 TKLNAVTVPKD
+457 
-468 NPKKNEIETELTNL
+468 NL
-482 CYCLQNIQDYI
+482 CSYLQ
-493 NKNKDIINIFQRLRK
+493 KNKDLVKTFQRLSS
-508 FNVAKGDST
+508 FDMTNDDPT
-517 DMHNQLM
+517 DLHNQLM

-554 ARVDNNEGVWKAP
+554 ARVDNSNGVWKAP
-567 ANVSINGVVSPA
+567 ANVSINGVVSTA

-600 AIRYFIGDGVKV
+600 AIRYFIGDGIKV

-618 DGNSLDW
+618 NGNSLDW

-693 GDTMTAE
+693 GDTMTAD

>member
-47 IYKPVRITSFA
+47 INKPVRITSFA
-58 EYLNIFGGAP
+58 EYLSIFGGAP
-68 SVRYTYKKG
+68 SVRYTYKKD
-77 NSTDAKAVLSAKPA
+77 NSNDAKAVLSAKPA
-91 FRLYDSV
+91 FRLYDSM

-114 GGYDKGIDQKMLSGG
+114 GGYTVEKEKPDPTDNTKKITVIENNEIDQEVLCKG

-144 PDAVSLDRVDICAN
+144 PDAVSLDNAGLCAN
-158 VHKDLLAH
+158 VHTALLAH
-166 CKKMQNRFTILDV
+166 CNKMQNRFTILDV
-179 FDGFKERNSFNDCVK
+179 FEGFTERNLEKDCVA
-194 DFRDNVGTDY
+194 DFREKVGTMY

-228 IIEPEKDDNGQVT
+228 IIEPEKDDKGQVT
-241 GTPYKQLADDLQ
+241 GTPYKQLADDLKIS
-253 RTVLPDLPE
+253 VLPDL
-262 CVKYP
+262 
-267 NFTVLTEDDCKD
+267 TDDDYKD
-279 LFEAASVITGLPK
+279 LVAAKL
-292 KEDIFPIEL
+292 ENFP
-301 GKDYTQTIEML
+301 
-312 KNVTVPDDN
+312 
-321 PNKDK
+321 
-326 IKEELNKLLNCL
+326 
-338 QSVHGSFLT
+338 
-347 EDAYAD
+347 AD
-353 LFEASP
+353 LFPINIEKDFDAVKKTLDNVVVPEA
-359 AITGLPE
+359 
-366 KTDIFPI
+366 K
-373 ELGKDYT
+373 
-380 QTIEMLKKVTVPDDH
+380 PDDPDDVK
-395 SNKKMIDEE
+395 NKEKIKAQ
-404 LNKLLNSLQNIQNKF
+404 LN
-419 LTGDN
+419 
-424 FKDLFDNAS
+424 
-433 PIAGIPKKED
+433 
-443 IFPIELGKDYADAL
+443 
-457 TKLNAVTVPKD
+457 
-468 NPKKNEIETELTNL
+468 NL
-482 CYCLQNIQDYI
+482 CSYLQ
-493 NKNKDIINIFQRLRK
+493 KNKDLIKIFQRLSS
-508 FNVAKGDST
+508 FDMTNDDPT
-517 DMHNQLM
+517 DLHNQLM

-554 ARVDNNEGVWKAP
+554 ARVDNSNGVWKAP
-567 ANVSINGVVSPA
+567 ANVSINGVVSTA

-600 AIRYFIGDGVKV
+600 AIRYFIGDGIKV

-618 DGNSLDW
+618 NGNSLDW

-693 GDTMTAE
+693 GDTMTAD

>member
-47 IYKPVRITSFA
+47 INKPVRITSFA
-58 EYLNIFGGAP
+58 EYLSIFGGAP
-68 SVRYTYKKG
+68 SVRYTYKKD
-77 NSTDAKAVLSAKPA
+77 NSNDAKAVLSAKPA
-91 FRLYDSV
+91 FRLYDSM

-114 GGYDKGIDQKMLSGG
+114 GGYTVEKEKPDPTDNTKKITVIENNEIDQEVLCKG

-144 PDAVSLDRVDICAN
+144 PDAVSLADADLCAN
-158 VHKDLLAH
+158 VHTALLAH
-166 CKKMQNRFTILDV
+166 CNKMQNRFTILDV
-179 FDGFKERNSFNDCVK
+179 FEGFTERNLEKDCVA
-194 DFRDNVGTDY
+194 DFREKVGTMY

-228 IIEPEKDDNGQVT
+228 IIEPEKDAKGQVT
-241 GTPYKQLADDLQ
+241 GTPYKQLADDLKIS
-253 RTVLPDLPE
+253 VLPDLTDDDYKE
-262 CVKYP
+262 LVAAKLE
-267 NFTVLTEDDCKD
+267 NF
-279 LFEAASVITGLPK
+279 P
-292 KEDIFPIEL
+292 
-301 GKDYTQTIEML
+301 
-312 KNVTVPDDN
+312 
-321 PNKDK
+321 
-326 IKEELNKLLNCL
+326 
-338 QSVHGSFLT
+338 
-347 EDAYAD
+347 AD
-353 LFEASP
+353 LFPINIEKDFDAVKKTLDNVVVPEA
-359 AITGLPE
+359 
-366 KTDIFPI
+366 K
-373 ELGKDYT
+373 
-380 QTIEMLKKVTVPDDH
+380 PDDPDDVK
-395 SNKKMIDEE
+395 NKEKIKAQ
-404 LNKLLNSLQNIQNKF
+404 LN
-419 LTGDN
+419 
-424 FKDLFDNAS
+424 
-433 PIAGIPKKED
+433 
-443 IFPIELGKDYADAL
+443 
-457 TKLNAVTVPKD
+457 
-468 NPKKNEIETELTNL
+468 NL
-482 CYCLQNIQDYI
+482 CSYLQ
-493 NKNKDIINIFQRLRK
+493 KNKDLIKIFQRLSS
-508 FNVAKGDST
+508 FDMTNDDLT
-517 DMHNQLM
+517 DLHNQLM

-554 ARVDNNEGVWKAP
+554 ARVDNSNGVWKAP
-567 ANVSINGVVSPA
+567 ANVSINGVVSTA

-600 AIRYFIGDGVKV
+600 AIRYFIGDGIKV

-618 DGNSLDW
+618 NGNSLDW

>member
-47 IYKPVRITSFA
+47 INKPVRITSFA
-58 EYLNIFGGAP
+58 EYLSIFGGAP
-68 SVRYTYKKG
+68 SVRYTYKKD
-77 NSTDAKAVLSAKPA
+77 NSNDAKAVLSAKPA
-91 FRLYDSV
+91 FRLYDSM

-114 GGYDKGIDQKMLSGG
+114 GGYTVEKEKPDPTDNTKKITVIENNEIDQEVLCKG
-129 ITPFEKEQEPTLMII
+129 ITPFEKEQEPTLMIV
-144 PDAVSLDRVDICAN
+144 PDAVSLADAGLCAN
-158 VHKDLLAH
+158 VHTALLAH
-166 CKKMQNRFTILDV
+166 CNKMQNRFTILDV
-179 FDGFKERNSFNDCVK
+179 FEGFTERNLEKDCVA
-194 DFRDNVGTDY
+194 DFREKVGTMY

-228 IIEPEKDDNGQVT
+228 IIEPEKDDKGQVT
-241 GTPYKQLADDLQ
+241 GTPYKQLADDLKIS
-253 RTVLPDLPE
+253 VLPDL
-262 CVKYP
+262 
-267 NFTVLTEDDCKD
+267 TDDDYKD
-279 LFEAASVITGLPK
+279 LVAAKL
-292 KEDIFPIEL
+292 ENFP
-301 GKDYTQTIEML
+301 
-312 KNVTVPDDN
+312 
-321 PNKDK
+321 
-326 IKEELNKLLNCL
+326 
-338 QSVHGSFLT
+338 
-347 EDAYAD
+347 AD
-353 LFEASP
+353 LFP
-359 AITGLPE
+359 INIE
-366 KTDIFPI
+366 KDF
-373 ELGKDYT
+373 DAV
-380 QTIEMLKKVTVPDDH
+380 KKTLDNVVVPDAKPDDPDDVK
-395 SNKKMIDEE
+395 NKEKIKAQ
-404 LNKLLNSLQNIQNKF
+404 LN
-419 LTGDN
+419 
-424 FKDLFDNAS
+424 
-433 PIAGIPKKED
+433 
-443 IFPIELGKDYADAL
+443 
-457 TKLNAVTVPKD
+457 
-468 NPKKNEIETELTNL
+468 NL
-482 CYCLQNIQDYI
+482 CSYLQ
-493 NKNKDIINIFQRLRK
+493 KNKDLIKIFQRLSS
-508 FNVAKGDST
+508 FDMTNDDPT
-517 DMHNQLM
+517 DLHNQLM

-554 ARVDNNEGVWKAP
+554 ARVDNSNGVWKAP
-567 ANVSINGVVSPA
+567 ANVSINGVVSTA

-600 AIRYFIGDGVKV
+600 AIRYFIGDGIKV

-618 DGNSLDW
+618 NGNSLDW

-693 GDTMTAE
+693 GDTMTAD

>member
-47 IYKPVRITSFA
+47 INKPVRITSFA
-58 EYLNIFGGAP
+58 EYLSIFGGAP
-68 SVRYTYKKG
+68 SVRYTYKKD
-77 NSTDAKAVLSAKPA
+77 NSNDAKAVLSAKPA
-91 FRLYDSV
+91 FRLYDSM

-114 GGYDKGIDQKMLSGG
+114 GGYTVEKEKPDPGDSTKKITVIENNEIDQEVLCKG

-144 PDAVSLDRVDICAN
+144 PDAVSLADAGLCAN
-158 VHKDLLAH
+158 VHTALLAH
-166 CKKMQNRFTILDV
+166 CNKMQNRFTILDV
-179 FDGFKERNSFNDCVK
+179 FEGFTERNLEKDCVA
-194 DFRDNVGTDY
+194 DFREKVGTMY

-228 IIEPEKDDNGQVT
+228 IIEPEKDDKGQVT
-241 GTPYKQLADDLQ
+241 GTPYKQLADDLKIS
-253 RTVLPDLPE
+253 VLPDL
-262 CVKYP
+262 
-267 NFTVLTEDDCKD
+267 TDDDYKD
-279 LFEAASVITGLPK
+279 LVAAKLENFPA
-292 KEDIFPIEL
+292 ELFPINIE
-301 GKDYTQTIEML
+301 KDFDAIKKTLDSVVVPEA
-312 KNVTVPDDN
+312 NPDD
-321 PNKDK
+321 PDDVKNKEK
-326 IKEELNKLLNCL
+326 IKAQLN
-338 QSVHGSFLT
+338 
-347 EDAYAD
+347 
-353 LFEASP
+353 
-359 AITGLPE
+359 
-366 KTDIFPI
+366 
-373 ELGKDYT
+373 
-380 QTIEMLKKVTVPDDH
+380 
-395 SNKKMIDEE
+395 
-404 LNKLLNSLQNIQNKF
+404 
-419 LTGDN
+419 
-424 FKDLFDNAS
+424 
-433 PIAGIPKKED
+433 
-443 IFPIELGKDYADAL
+443 
-457 TKLNAVTVPKD
+457 
-468 NPKKNEIETELTNL
+468 NL
-482 CYCLQNIQDYI
+482 CSYLQ
-493 NKNKDIINIFQRLRK
+493 KNKDLIKIFQRLSS
-508 FNVAKGDST
+508 FDMTNDDPT
-517 DMHNQLM
+517 DLHNQLM

-554 ARVDNNEGVWKAP
+554 ARVDNSNGVWKAP
-567 ANVSINGVVSPA
+567 ANVSINGVVSTA

-600 AIRYFIGDGVKV
+600 AIRYFIGDGIKV

-618 DGNSLDW
+618 NGNSLDW

-693 GDTMTAE
+693 GDTMTAD

>member
-36 TEKTEYNKNSL
+36 TEKTEYNTNSL
-47 IYKPVRITSFA
+47 INKPVRITSFA
-58 EYLNIFGGAP
+58 EYLSIFGGAP
-68 SVRYTYKKG
+68 SVRYTYKKD
-77 NSTDAKAVLSAKPA
+77 NSNDAKAVLSAKPA
-91 FRLYDSV
+91 FRLYDSM

-114 GGYDKGIDQKMLSGG
+114 GGYTVEKEKPDPTDNTKKITVIENNEIDQEVLCKG

-144 PDAVSLDRVDICAN
+144 PDAVSLADADLCAN
-158 VHKDLLAH
+158 VHTALLAH
-166 CKKMQNRFTILDV
+166 CNKMQNRFTILDV
-179 FDGFKERNSFNDCVK
+179 FEGFTERNLEKDCVA
-194 DFRDNVGTDY
+194 DFREKVGTMY

-228 IIEPEKDDNGQVT
+228 IIEPEKDDKGQVT
-241 GTPYKQLADDLQ
+241 GTPYKQLADDLKIS
-253 RTVLPDLPE
+253 VLPDL
-262 CVKYP
+262 
-267 NFTVLTEDDCKD
+267 TDDDYKD
-279 LFEAASVITGLPK
+279 LVAATL
-292 KEDIFPIEL
+292 ENFP
-301 GKDYTQTIEML
+301 
-312 KNVTVPDDN
+312 
-321 PNKDK
+321 
-326 IKEELNKLLNCL
+326 
-338 QSVHGSFLT
+338 
-347 EDAYAD
+347 AD
-353 LFEASP
+353 LFPINIEKDFDAVKKTLDNVVVPEA
-359 AITGLPE
+359 
-366 KTDIFPI
+366 K
-373 ELGKDYT
+373 
-380 QTIEMLKKVTVPDDH
+380 PDDPDDVK
-395 SNKKMIDEE
+395 NKEKIKAQ
-404 LNKLLNSLQNIQNKF
+404 LN
-419 LTGDN
+419 
-424 FKDLFDNAS
+424 
-433 PIAGIPKKED
+433 
-443 IFPIELGKDYADAL
+443 
-457 TKLNAVTVPKD
+457 
-468 NPKKNEIETELTNL
+468 NL
-482 CYCLQNIQDYI
+482 CSYLQ
-493 NKNKDIINIFQRLRK
+493 KNKDLVKTFQRLSS
-508 FNVAKGDST
+508 FDMTNDDPT
-517 DMHNQLM
+517 DLHNQLM

-554 ARVDNNEGVWKAP
+554 ARVDNSNGVWKAP
-567 ANVSINGVVSPA
+567 ANVSINGVVSTA

-600 AIRYFIGDGVKV
+600 AIRYFIGDGIKV

-618 DGNSLDW
+618 NGNSLDW

-693 GDTMTAE
+693 GDTMTAD

>member
-21 SVVEVAT
+21 SVVEAAT

-47 IYKPVRITSFA
+47 INKPVRITSFA
-58 EYLNIFGGAP
+58 EYLSIFGGAP
-68 SVRYTYKKG
+68 SVRYTYKKD
-77 NSTDAKAVLSAKPA
+77 NSNDAKAVLSAKPA
-91 FRLYDSV
+91 FRLYDSM

-114 GGYDKGIDQKMLSGG
+114 GGYTVEKEKPDPTDNTKKITVIENNEIDQEVLCKG
-129 ITPFEKEQEPTLMII
+129 ITPFEKEQEPTLMIV
-144 PDAVSLDRVDICAN
+144 PDAVSLADAGLCAN
-158 VHKDLLAH
+158 VHTALLAH
-166 CKKMQNRFTILDV
+166 CNKMQNRFTILDV
-179 FDGFKERNSFNDCVK
+179 FEGFTERNLEKDCVA
-194 DFRDNVGTDY
+194 DFREKVGTMY

-217 NVVSSNEVSFA
+217 NVVSSNEASFA
-228 IIEPEKDDNGQVT
+228 IIEPEKDDKGQVT
-241 GTPYKQLADDLQ
+241 GTPYKQLADDLKIS
-253 RTVLPDLPE
+253 VLPDL
-262 CVKYP
+262 
-267 NFTVLTEDDCKD
+267 TDDDYKD
-279 LFEAASVITGLPK
+279 LVAATL
-292 KEDIFPIEL
+292 ENFP
-301 GKDYTQTIEML
+301 
-312 KNVTVPDDN
+312 
-321 PNKDK
+321 
-326 IKEELNKLLNCL
+326 
-338 QSVHGSFLT
+338 
-347 EDAYAD
+347 AD
-353 LFEASP
+353 LFPINIEKDFDAVKKTLDNVVVPEA
-359 AITGLPE
+359 
-366 KTDIFPI
+366 K
-373 ELGKDYT
+373 
-380 QTIEMLKKVTVPDDH
+380 PDDPDDVK
-395 SNKKMIDEE
+395 NKEKIKAQ
-404 LNKLLNSLQNIQNKF
+404 LN
-419 LTGDN
+419 
-424 FKDLFDNAS
+424 
-433 PIAGIPKKED
+433 
-443 IFPIELGKDYADAL
+443 
-457 TKLNAVTVPKD
+457 
-468 NPKKNEIETELTNL
+468 NL
-482 CYCLQNIQDYI
+482 CSYLQ
-493 NKNKDIINIFQRLRK
+493 KNKDLIKIFQRLSS
-508 FNVAKGDST
+508 FDMTNDDPT
-517 DMHNQLM
+517 DLHNQLM

-554 ARVDNNEGVWKAP
+554 ARVDNSNGVWKAP
-567 ANVSINGVVSPA
+567 ANVSINGVVSTA

-600 AIRYFIGDGVKV
+600 AIRYFIGDGIKV

-618 DGNSLDW
+618 NGNSLDW

>member
-47 IYKPVRITSFA
+47 INKPVRITSFA
-58 EYLNIFGGAP
+58 EYLSIFGGAP
-68 SVRYTYKKG
+68 SVRYTYKKD
-77 NSTDAKAVLSAKPA
+77 NSNDAKAVLSAKPA
-91 FRLYDSV
+91 FRLYDSM

-114 GGYDKGIDQKMLSGG
+114 GGYTVEKEKPDPTDSTKKITVIENNEIDQEVLCKG

-144 PDAVSLDRVDICAN
+144 PDAVSLADADLCAN
-158 VHKDLLAH
+158 VHTALLAH
-166 CKKMQNRFTILDV
+166 CNKMQNRFTILDV
-179 FDGFKERNSFNDCVK
+179 FEGFTERNLEKDCVA
-194 DFRDNVGTDY
+194 DFREKVGTMY

-228 IIEPEKDDNGQVT
+228 IIEPEKDAKGQVT
-241 GTPYKQLADDLQ
+241 GTPYKQLADDLKIS
-253 RTVLPDLPE
+253 VLPEWL
-262 CVKYP
+262 
-267 NFTVLTEDDCKD
+267 NLTVLTEDDCKD
-279 LFEAASVITGLPK
+279 LFNADPSIAGLP
-292 KEDIFPIEL
+292 
-301 GKDYTQTIEML
+301 TQ
-312 KNVTVPDDN
+312 D
-321 PNKDK
+321 
-326 IKEELNKLLNCL
+326 
-338 QSVHGSFLT
+338 S
-347 EDAYAD
+347 
-353 LFEASP
+353 
-359 AITGLPE
+359 
-366 KTDIFPI
+366 
-373 ELGKDYT
+373 
-380 QTIEMLKKVTVPDDH
+380 
-395 SNKKMIDEE
+395 
-404 LNKLLNSLQNIQNKF
+404 
-419 LTGDN
+419 
-424 FKDLFDNAS
+424 
-433 PIAGIPKKED
+433 
-443 IFPIELGKDYADAL
+443 IFPIELGKDYADVL
-457 TKLNAVTVPKD
+457 TKLNAVTVPKEQTD
-468 NPKKNEIETELTNL
+468 KEKIEDELTNL
-482 CYCLQNIQDYI
+482 CSCLQKLQD
-493 NKNKDIINIFQRLRK
+493 NKDYFNNNKDLIKIFDRLSS
-508 FNVAKGDST
+508 FDMTNDDPT

-554 ARVDNNEGVWKAP
+554 ARVDNSNGVWKAP
-567 ANVSINGVVSPA
+567 ANVSINGVVSTA

-600 AIRYFIGDGVKV
+600 AIRYFIGDGIKV

-618 DGNSLDW
+618 NGNSLDW

>member
-47 IYKPVRITSFA
+47 INKPVRITSFA
-58 EYLNIFGGAP
+58 EYLSIFGGAP
-68 SVRYTYKKG
+68 SVRYTYKKD
-77 NSTDAKAVLSAKPA
+77 NSNDAKAVLSAKPA
-91 FRLYDSV
+91 FRLYDSM

-114 GGYDKGIDQKMLSGG
+114 GGYTVEKEKPDPTDNTKKITVIENNEIDQEVLCEG

-144 PDAVSLDRVDICAN
+144 PDAVSLADAGLCAN
-158 VHKDLLAH
+158 VHTALLAH
-166 CKKMQNRFTILDV
+166 CNKMQNRFTILDV
-179 FDGFKERNSFNDCVK
+179 FEGFTERNLEKDCVA
-194 DFRDNVGTDY
+194 DFREKVGTMY

-228 IIEPEKDDNGQVT
+228 IIEPEKDDKGQVT
-241 GTPYKQLADDLQ
+241 GTPYKQLADDLKIS
-253 RTVLPDLPE
+253 VLPDL
-262 CVKYP
+262 
-267 NFTVLTEDDCKD
+267 TDDDYKD
-279 LFEAASVITGLPK
+279 LVAANL
-292 KEDIFPIEL
+292 ENFP
-301 GKDYTQTIEML
+301 
-312 KNVTVPDDN
+312 
-321 PNKDK
+321 
-326 IKEELNKLLNCL
+326 
-338 QSVHGSFLT
+338 
-347 EDAYAD
+347 AD
-353 LFEASP
+353 LFPINIEKDFDAVKKTLDKVVVPEA
-359 AITGLPE
+359 
-366 KTDIFPI
+366 K
-373 ELGKDYT
+373 
-380 QTIEMLKKVTVPDDH
+380 PDDPDDVK
-395 SNKKMIDEE
+395 NKEKIKAQ
-404 LNKLLNSLQNIQNKF
+404 LN
-419 LTGDN
+419 
-424 FKDLFDNAS
+424 
-433 PIAGIPKKED
+433 
-443 IFPIELGKDYADAL
+443 
-457 TKLNAVTVPKD
+457 
-468 NPKKNEIETELTNL
+468 NL
-482 CYCLQNIQDYI
+482 CSYLQ
-493 NKNKDIINIFQRLRK
+493 KNKDLIKIFDRLSS
-508 FNVAKGDST
+508 FDMTNDDPT
-517 DMHNQLM
+517 DLHNQLI

-554 ARVDNNEGVWKAP
+554 ARVDNSNGVWKAP
-567 ANVSINGVVSPA
+567 ANVSINGVVSTA

-600 AIRYFIGDGVKV
+600 AIRYFIGDGIKV

-618 DGNSLDW
+618 NGNSLDW

-693 GDTMTAE
+693 GDTMTAD

>member
-47 IYKPVRITSFA
+47 INKPVRITSFA
-58 EYLNIFGGAP
+58 EYLSIFGGAP
-68 SVRYTYKKG
+68 SVRYTYKKD
-77 NSTDAKAVLSAKPA
+77 NSNDAKAVLSAKPA
-91 FRLYDSV
+91 FRLYDSM

-114 GGYDKGIDQKMLSGG
+114 GGYTVEKEKPDPTDNTKKITVIENNEIDQEVLCKG
-129 ITPFEKEQEPTLMII
+129 ITPFEKEQEPTLMIV
-144 PDAVSLDRVDICAN
+144 PDAVSLADAGLCAN
-158 VHKDLLAH
+158 VHTALLAH
-166 CKKMQNRFTILDV
+166 CNKMQNRFTILDV
-179 FDGFKERNSFNDCVK
+179 FEGFTERNLEKDCVA
-194 DFRDNVGTDY
+194 DFREKVGTMY

-241 GTPYKQLADDLQ
+241 GTPYKQLADDLKIS
-253 RTVLPDLPE
+253 VLPDL
-262 CVKYP
+262 
-267 NFTVLTEDDCKD
+267 TDDDYKD
-279 LFEAASVITGLPK
+279 LVAAKL
-292 KEDIFPIEL
+292 ENFP
-301 GKDYTQTIEML
+301 
-312 KNVTVPDDN
+312 
-321 PNKDK
+321 
-326 IKEELNKLLNCL
+326 
-338 QSVHGSFLT
+338 
-347 EDAYAD
+347 AD
-353 LFEASP
+353 LFPINIEKDFDAVKKTLDNVVVPEA
-359 AITGLPE
+359 
-366 KTDIFPI
+366 K
-373 ELGKDYT
+373 
-380 QTIEMLKKVTVPDDH
+380 PDDPDDVK
-395 SNKKMIDEE
+395 NKEKIKAQ
-404 LNKLLNSLQNIQNKF
+404 LN
-419 LTGDN
+419 
-424 FKDLFDNAS
+424 
-433 PIAGIPKKED
+433 
-443 IFPIELGKDYADAL
+443 
-457 TKLNAVTVPKD
+457 
-468 NPKKNEIETELTNL
+468 NL
-482 CYCLQNIQDYI
+482 CSYLQ
-493 NKNKDIINIFQRLRK
+493 KNKDLIKIFQRLSS
-508 FNVAKGDST
+508 FDMTNDDPT
-517 DMHNQLM
+517 DLHNQLM

-554 ARVDNNEGVWKAP
+554 ARVDNSNGVWKAP
-567 ANVSINGVVSPA
+567 ANVSINGVVSTA

-600 AIRYFIGDGVKV
+600 AIRYFIGDGIKV

-618 DGNSLDW
+618 NGNSLDW

>member
-47 IYKPVRITSFA
+47 INKPVRITSFA
-58 EYLNIFGGAP
+58 EYLSIFGGAP
-68 SVRYTYKKG
+68 SVRYTYKKD
-77 NSTDAKAVLSAKPA
+77 NSNDAKAVLSAKPA
-91 FRLYDSV
+91 FRLYDSM

-114 GGYDKGIDQKMLSGG
+114 GGYTVEKEKPDPTDNTKKITVIENNEIDQEVLCKG

-144 PDAVSLDRVDICAN
+144 PDAVSLADADLCAN
-158 VHKDLLAH
+158 VHTALLAH
-166 CKKMQNRFTILDV
+166 CNKMQNRFTILDV
-179 FDGFKERNSFNDCVK
+179 FEGFTERNLEKDCVA
-194 DFRDNVGTDY
+194 DFREKVGTMY

-228 IIEPEKDDNGQVT
+228 IIEPEKDAKGQVT
-241 GTPYKQLADDLQ
+241 GTPYKQLADDLKIS
-253 RTVLPDLPE
+253 VLPDLTDDDYKE
-262 CVKYP
+262 LVAAKLE
-267 NFTVLTEDDCKD
+267 NF
-279 LFEAASVITGLPK
+279 P
-292 KEDIFPIEL
+292 
-301 GKDYTQTIEML
+301 
-312 KNVTVPDDN
+312 
-321 PNKDK
+321 
-326 IKEELNKLLNCL
+326 
-338 QSVHGSFLT
+338 
-347 EDAYAD
+347 AD
-353 LFEASP
+353 LFPINIEKDFDAVKKTLDNVVVPEA
-359 AITGLPE
+359 
-366 KTDIFPI
+366 K
-373 ELGKDYT
+373 
-380 QTIEMLKKVTVPDDH
+380 PDDPDDVK
-395 SNKKMIDEE
+395 NKEKIKAQ
-404 LNKLLNSLQNIQNKF
+404 LN
-419 LTGDN
+419 
-424 FKDLFDNAS
+424 
-433 PIAGIPKKED
+433 
-443 IFPIELGKDYADAL
+443 
-457 TKLNAVTVPKD
+457 
-468 NPKKNEIETELTNL
+468 NL
-482 CYCLQNIQDYI
+482 CSYLQ
-493 NKNKDIINIFQRLRK
+493 KNKDLIKIFQRLSS
-508 FNVAKGDST
+508 FDMTNDDPT
-517 DMHNQLM
+517 DLHNQLM

-554 ARVDNNEGVWKAP
+554 ARVDNSNGVWKAP
-567 ANVSINGVVSPA
+567 ANVSINGVVSTA

-600 AIRYFIGDGVKV
+600 AIRYFIGDGIKV

-618 DGNSLDW
+618 NGNSLDW